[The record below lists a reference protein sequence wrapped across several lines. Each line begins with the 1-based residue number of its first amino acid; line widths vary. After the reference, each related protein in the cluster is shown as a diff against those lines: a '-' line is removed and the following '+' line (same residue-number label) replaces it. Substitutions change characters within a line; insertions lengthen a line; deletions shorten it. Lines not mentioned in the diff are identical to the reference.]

1 MVQEEEAVLASLE
14 EAARQLDLEGRG
26 ELTNEELCSA
36 VNQQD
41 QLQTS
46 LEEVNEYNIVLAP
59 MVLRTTLT
67 ELFFY

>member
-14 EAARQLDLEGRG
+14 EAARQLDLEGLG

-46 LEEVNEYNIVLAP
+46 LEEVNEYNIVLDP

-67 ELFFY
+67 ELFF